1 MAEFT
6 PQNESS
12 LPIVAGR
19 PSNYEE
25 IRSQIVG
32 PNSGDPI
39 IAALENTPNL
49 KRGKREQPSVM
60 KYPEDIGTGQV
71 PHVMQFKIFWR
82 WERPDLENKLD
93 KAKEESQAKVETLK
107 NLLENGN
114 FENFDIYSLAL
125 SGGTPEDAKHISE
138 ILNDARLGKIAGA
151 DSLGNA
157 ISNMEGWEAKAV
169 LEQAYAN
176 EQSRVETIDS
186 HAQELL
192 GKRTQDAD
200 ERLALRAGVNEV
212 LANTD
217 PTTVAVRTGT
227 AVAAA
232 QLFANR
238 DSIISA
244 TRTGGARAGLRT
256 FGKEALKAFGWGT
269 AAGVVS
275 GGLAALA
282 KYTQA
287 APVYDQMVSIYL
299 PMCTKVDQTD
309 TFVYK
314 DASMAVAS
322 GLMDILGGPL
332 KESAT
337 QAVQGLAVKVGDS
350 KGLGDA
356 VSAFTGTVINPR
368 LEKIFKEK
376 NIREFNFSWEFYPRS
391 PREVEEIRNII
402 DTLRYH
408 SHPAISM
415 DADAHKDATPE
426 QKQAHTKIMLRVP
439 AEYEIRFMSS
449 SDSPNSVGY
458 QENPYIPKIGRC
470 VITNIQAN
478 YTPNGVFSTFT
489 NNAPTAVTLTITV
502 QEVTQLTR
510 EHVEAGY

>member
-1 MAEFT
+1 MAEST

-49 KRGKREQPSVM
+49 KRGKREQPSIM
-60 KYPEDIGTGQV
+60 KYPQDIGTGQV

-82 WERPDLENKLD
+82 WERPDLKNKLD
-93 KAKEESQAKVETLK
+93 EAKQESERKSETLK
-107 NLLENGN
+107 TLLENGD
-114 FENFDIYSLAL
+114 FENFDINSLAL
-125 SGGTPEDAKHISE
+125 SGGTPEDANHISE

-151 DSLGNA
+151 NTLGNG
-157 ISNMEGWEAKAV
+157 IRNMEGWEVKSM
-169 LEQAYAN
+169 LEQAYAS
-176 EQSRVETIDS
+176 EQSRVQTIDAN
-186 HAQELL
+186 AQEML
-192 GKRTQDAD
+192 GKKAQDAD
-200 ERLALRAGVNEV
+200 ERLALRSGFNEV

-217 PTTVAVRTGT
+217 PTT
-227 AVAAA
+227 
-232 QLFANR
+232 
-238 DSIISA
+238 
-244 TRTGGARAGLRT
+244 AGLRT
-256 FGKEALKAFGWGT
+256 AGAVVAGTVIANRDTIISAARSGGAGAGFRALGGQLLKGVGYGA
-269 AAGVVS
+269 AAGAATGIAV
-275 GGLAALA
+275 ALA

-299 PMCTKVDQTD
+299 PMCTKINHTD
-309 TFVYK
+309 TFSYK
-314 DASMAVAS
+314 EASMAVAS
-322 GLMDILGGPL
+322 GLMDILGGPI

-337 QAVQGLAVKVGDS
+337 QAMQGLAVKVGDT

-356 VSAFTGTVINPR
+356 VSSVTGTVINPR
-368 LEKIFKEK
+368 LEKIFQQKG
-376 NIREFNFSWEFYPRS
+376 IREFNFTWEFYPRS
-391 PREVEEIRNII
+391 ATEVEEIRNII

-458 QENPYIPKIGRC
+458 DENPYIPKIGRC
-470 VITNIQAN
+470 VITNIQAD
-478 YTPNGVFSTFT
+478 YTPNGVFSTFR
-489 NNAPTAVTLTITV
+489 NNAPTAVVLTITV